1 MVPAAQ
7 GARRE
12 PLARPRAARLGRV
25 RYLLVEAIGSGM
37 HLVGHGGA
45 AGVAGVF
52 DDDELG
58 AGPGAGELPRG
69 AGAAAEVV
77 AAVDQ
82 DAGDAGQLAG
92 LADQLAVLQETV
104 VREVVRADAHERQ
117 LRVVGPVAVRA
128 GAPVAFLRD
137 DRVLPGQT
145 ASPPRPAAQQ
155 PLLHAKVLA
164 QLLHVPEQVPGRVQ
178 AHVSRGVA
186 GVRQAAAAVALVEDD
201 DPELLR
207 VEGPPVSRR
216 APRPRSAVHDQRWHA
231 IRVPAGLPVHEVPV
245 TRVQQT
251 ALIRL
256 DIRIPRHTKKA
267 IGPAPHLDQ
276 APGLRHRFPHNPWR
290 GGSGLVGAGAAPNIP
305 VRPHTEAV
313 DGQGAGRLACRYV
326 GHMAGSPSTGP
337 VVRAVITMLCTWGC
351 GRPCGPWW
359 CSKEA
364 ATQRWG
370 LTGENRLRPASC
382 RNLSAA

>member
-1 MVPAAQ
+1 MRTNASFASSGRSPYAPGLPLLSCEITASSQAVHSVAARDRTPMS
-7 GARRE
+7 GASIICEYARSRPEIGGVVSVGSRYE
-12 PLARPRAARLGRV
+12 PARPAKSRNRAQASGKNRPAP
-25 RYLLVEAIGSGM
+25 RYSQSSSSRLVEVTLSMSIPLTRSGCRS
-37 HLVGHGGA
+37 A
-45 AGVAGVF
+45 Y
-52 DDDELG
+52 
-58 AGPGAGELPRG
+58 
-69 AGAAAEVV
+69 
-77 AAVDQ
+77 
-82 DAGDAGQLAG
+82 
-92 LADQLAVLQETV
+92 
-104 VREVVRADAHERQ
+104 
-117 LRVVGPVAVRA
+117 
-128 GAPVAFLRD
+128 
-137 DRVLPGQT
+137 
-145 ASPPRPAAQQ
+145 ASDSVTPPRPAAQQ
-155 PLLHAKVLA
+155 PLLHVKVLA

-370 LTGENRLRPASC
+370 LTGENLLRPASC